1 VRYPLDLKERRM
13 PEERSAGYGV
23 VGQSFASGDSLA
35 LWRCSASSAG
45 PPYTAV
51 WHLNAVGVWR
61 LFADAGSERGVPP
74 LFTPSLGPVVTDTI
88 AVTWTGP
95 NHLVVTVRDAGIV
108 WSVELVTTGATRIMS
123 ALAGFVPS
131 RWREPRALRW
141 IGPIAGWA
149 LGLGSVRLCGRTAD
163 GLCVRLSPRTIRR
176 VRTMRAAVRGRD
188 FGPVREGRRPVRLGD
203 FRIPARGIFAAGE
216 FWVEP
221 G

>member
-1 VRYPLDLKERRM
+1 M
-13 PEERSAGYGV
+13 PEERSTGYGV
-23 VGQSFASGDSLA
+23 IGQSFASGDTLA

-45 PPYTAV
+45 LPYTAV
-51 WHLNAVGVWR
+51 WHLNAAGVGT
-61 LFADAGSERGVPP
+61 LFADVRSH
-74 LFTPSLGPVVTDTI
+74 SLGPVVTDTI

-108 WSVELVTTGATRIMS
+108 WSVELVTTGATRISS
-123 ALAGFVPS
+123 ALAALVPS
-131 RWREPRALRW
+131 RWWRDRRALRW

-188 FGPVREGRRPVRLGD
+188 FGPAREGGRPVRLGD

-216 FWVEP
+216 FCVES

>member
-1 VRYPLDLKERRM
+1 M

-23 VGQSFASGDSLA
+23 IGQSFASGDSLA
-35 LWRCSASSAG
+35 LWRCAAPSAG

-51 WHLNAVGVWR
+51 WHLNAAGVGTV
-61 LFADAGSERGVPP
+61 FADVGSERGVPP
-74 LFTPSLGPVVTDTI
+74 LFTHSFGPVVTDTI

-108 WSVELVTTGATRIMS
+108 WSVELVTTGATRISS
-123 ALAGFVPS
+123 ALAGLVPS
-131 RWREPRALRW
+131 RWWRDRRALRW

-149 LGLGSVRLCGRTAD
+149 LGLGSMRLCGRTSD
-163 GLCVRLSPRTIRR
+163 GRCVRLSPRTIRR

-188 FGPVREGRRPVRLGD
+188 FGPAREGGRPVRLGD

-216 FWVEP
+216 FCVES